1 VDDRD
6 FVNALRREGA
16 VSLNFL
22 DRDPRGQNSTLSY
35 HPALRTAT
43 INALPRR
50 SNLVCFLLSVFYFDT
65 LAFFTYT
72 STFVRGIFALS

>member
-6 FVNALRREGA
+6 FVNALRRVGA
-16 VSLNFL
+16 VSFNFL
-22 DRDPRGQNSTLSY
+22 DRGTRGQNSTLSY
-35 HPALRTAT
+35 HPARRTAT
-43 INALPRR
+43 ISARPRP

-65 LAFFTYT
+65 LPFFTYT